1 MDEQKTQTSAQPEH
15 IPLLLIARELWRKL
29 GLILMFAATVAAC
42 GYIAATL
49 LYRPVYQTQTTFVVS
64 VRNGSTVYANLNTA
78 SSMAETLSTF
88 FEGDVMRKCITN
100 DIGAASGTIKAKQI
114 PETNLLTMTVS
125 APTQRDAHRITQ
137 SVLRNYNEQANKL
150 LGDVALDVLCRP
162 TVPVAPANSS
172 GAVRIAKLSGLAGL
186 LAAALYLAV
195 RVYLR
200 DTVKCEADVEQKL
213 DTRLLATV
221 RHEKKYK
228 TLRAQLCLRK
238 RKTSILITNPTTGF
252 AFVETFKRLR
262 TRVDYL
268 MRRAQGRTILVTSL
282 LEDEGKSTVAVNLA
296 LAMARRHK
304 NVLLIDLDMKKPA
317 LYKLLDCQQEEFFPL
332 ETYLRGDAPVKKLV
346 REDTRRGIYT
356 ILSRKGVGDTAQLLD
371 SARLHDL
378 LTQMHTR
385 MDVII
390 IDTPPMS
397 AGGSIGSEL
406 CRQAAA
412 QRPKRLIIFDI
423 YENNAYDIQMELR
436 RTHPELDLVV
446 LIGSVRD
453 RERVMQVFDRYRPD
467 LVCHAAAHKHVPLM
481 ETSPFEAIKNN
492 VFGTYNVAQAADR
505 FGTQRFILISTDK
518 AVNPTNVMGASKR
531 LCEMIVQ
538 MMNDRSATEYVAVR
552 FGNVLGS
559 AGSVI
564 PLFRKQIRSGGP
576 VTVTDKRVIRYFMT
590 IPEAVQLIFQ
600 AGAYARGGEIFVLDM
615 GEPVRIDDLA
625 RNMIRLSGFEPD
637 VDIPVVYTGLRPG
650 EKLYEELL
658 LSGEGM
664 QKTKNDLIYIGHEIA
679 FDPAAFEENLM
690 LLRAIPET
698 DEPALRAKLRELVP
712 TFHAPDGQTL
722 PQNAAVG

>member
-1 MDEQKTQTSAQPEH
+1 MMKEIKRPFHAQKALRVACLVLADLILINLSAFLALYIRFEFDFRQLYATTFLRDMLIYAGINSACTILIFHILKLYNSLWEFASVSELVRTALGCFFSAVFYMVGMFMLHLTVPRSFPAIYMLILCLLCGALRLSYRCVRRTRAGLRSEGEKRTMLIGGGQAGAIALREFQTSPRSENKVVCIIDDAPNKVGSYLGGVK
-15 IPLLLIARELWRKL
+15 IVGGRSAIAR
-29 GLILMFAATVAAC
+29 
-42 GYIAATL
+42 
-49 LYRPVYQTQTTFVVS
+49 
-64 VRNGSTVYANLNTA
+64 
-78 SSMAETLSTF
+78 MAEKYDIDEIILAIPSASRQEKLQILNYCHNTSCTLRTLPGICQLANG
-88 FEGDVMRKCITN
+88 EVRIEQIREV
-100 DIGAASGTIKAKQI
+100 DI
-114 PETNLLTMTVS
+114 E
-125 APTQRDAHRITQ
+125 D
-137 SVLRNYNEQANKL
+137 L
-150 LGDVALDVLCRP
+150 LGRE
-162 TVPVAPANSS
+162 
-172 GAVRIAKLSGLAGL
+172 
-186 LAAALYLAV
+186 
-195 RVYLR
+195 
-200 DTVKCEADVEQKL
+200 TVK
-213 DTRLLATV
+213 
-221 RHEKKYK
+221 
-228 TLRAQLCLRK
+228 
-238 RKTSILITNPTTGF
+238 
-252 AFVETFKRLR
+252 
-262 TRVDYL
+262 
-268 MRRAQGRTILVTSL
+268 
-282 LEDEGKSTVAVNLA
+282 
-296 LAMARRHK
+296 
-304 NVLLIDLDMKKPA
+304 IDLDEVAAYITGK
-317 LYKLLDCQQEEFFPL
+317 
-332 ETYLRGDAPVKKLV
+332 TVLV
-346 REDTRRGIYT
+346 TG
-356 ILSRKGVGDTAQLLD
+356 G
-371 SARLHDL
+371 
-378 LTQMHTR
+378 
-385 MDVII
+385 
-390 IDTPPMS
+390 
-397 AGGSIGSEL
+397 GGSIGSEL

-637 VDIPVVYTGLRPG
+637 VDIPIVYTGLRPG

-690 LLRAIPET
+690 LLRAIPES